1 MSGEY
6 KQVTIF
12 EEDYIQ
18 RTTGTVTQ
26 KPDNALTEL
35 IANAWD
41 AGAKE
46 VDITIPLEE
55 HEKIIIRDNGTGMT
69 QEEFNQRW
77 LTLSYNR

>member
-1 MSGEY
+1 MSSEY
-6 KQVTIF
+6 EQVTIF

-46 VDITIPLEE
+46 VDITIPLE
-55 HEKIIIRDNGTGMT
+55 
-69 QEEFNQRW
+69 
-77 LTLSYNR
+77 